1 LASEENEEIRM
12 TFRCLFAALATLS
25 LALTAGAQQF
35 TQSQLNISATN
46 RTLSVTAD
54 DNVSVEPEVAVLH
67 IGFDTQPGDPKQVYA
82 EGTQTSNAIIN
93 ALKKAGV
100 PASDIR
106 SESQYLNR
114 DYTVEKSHKFKLSQ
128 QWTVRTTPERA
139 AEVLDIA
146 VTAGANTSG
155 EIEWTVKDE
164 KALAEQA
171 LSRAAGRAKENA
183 ELLAK
188 GMGVRLGSLIYVS
201 NQLSTSYVRPM
212 PMAMAAKA
220 AGAPAQPLAIE
231 PQKVTRTA
239 NVYAIYA
246 IE

>member
-1 LASEENEEIRM
+1 MA
-12 TFRCLFAALATLS
+12 
-25 LALTAGAQQF
+25 AGAQQF
-35 TQSQLNISATN
+35 PQPQLNISATN
-46 RTLSVTAD
+46 RTLTVTAD

-67 IGFDTQPGDPKQVYA
+67 IGFETQPGDPKQVYP
-82 EGTQTSNAIIN
+82 EGTQTSSAIID

-100 PASDIR
+100 QQNDIR

-114 DYTVEKSHKFKLSQ
+114 DYSVPKSHKFKLSQ
-128 QWTVRTTPERA
+128 QWTVKTTPERA
-139 AEVLDIA
+139 AEILDIA

-164 KALAEQA
+164 KALTEQA
-171 LSRAAGRAKENA
+171 LSRATGRAKENA
-183 ELLAK
+183 EVLAK

-201 NQLSTSYVRPM
+201 NQLSAPYIRPM

-220 AGAPAQPLAIE
+220 TGAPAQPLAIE

-239 NVYAIYA
+239 NVYAVYA